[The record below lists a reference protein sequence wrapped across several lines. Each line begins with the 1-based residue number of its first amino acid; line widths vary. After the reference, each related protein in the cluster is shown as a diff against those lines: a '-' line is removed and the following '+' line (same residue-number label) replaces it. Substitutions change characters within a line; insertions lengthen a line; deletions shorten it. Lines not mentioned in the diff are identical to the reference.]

1 MKTDHLRNIG
11 VVVRIISVLKLET
24 VLPTDCT
31 LSKTRKLVATSKRTE
46 DFRDKEV
53 CPLK

>member
-1 MKTDHLRNIG
+1 MG
-11 VVVRIISVLKLET
+11 VVVRIISVLNLES

-31 LSKTRKLVATSKRTE
+31 LSKTRRLIATSNRTG
-46 DFRDKEV
+46 DFIDNEV